1 MASTRLGKFVCV
13 KKHQD
18 EKAFKLQTDYEDF
31 ILYVKTI
38 CNAYIVAGGL
48 LTITL
53 MMNLGNHLLLNFVSV
68 GFILYLLKLVRLF
81 KRERRVYK
89 KQ

>member
-1 MASTRLGKFVCV
+1 M

-38 CNAYIVAGGL
+38 CNAYIVAGGGL

-89 KQ
+89 KQLKI

>member
-1 MASTRLGKFVCV
+1 M

-38 CNAYIVAGGL
+38 CNAYIVAGGVINDHADDESWQS
-48 LTITL
+48 LTA
-53 MMNLGNHLLLNFVSV
+53 
-68 GFILYLLKLVRLF
+68 
-81 KRERRVYK
+81 
-89 KQ
+89 

>member
-1 MASTRLGKFVCV
+1 M

-38 CNAYIVAGGL
+38 CNAYVVAGVL

>member
-1 MASTRLGKFVCV
+1 M

-38 CNAYIVAGGL
+38 CNAYIVAGGVINDHADDESWQS
-48 LTITL
+48 LTAQL
-53 MMNLGNHLLLNFVSV
+53 RVSWIYPI
-68 GFILYLLKLVRLF
+68 FIKIGSV
-81 KRERRVYK
+81 V
-89 KQ
+89 